1 MEQVAAPP
9 LNPPPTHTFCRAA
22 TTSRHHP
29 SHFCRNSRRRLRYR
43 PLHCTGLIQVF
54 SRAGA
59 ISHPS
64 MKPHKLGILMMVAIN
79 KKNFKPS
86 LKDVKERYYLKFR
99 SAAKDKPSA
108 SSDPGPRAPACR
120 ADTAH
125 LS

>member
-1 MEQVAAPP
+1 MHFIVFKQTASHIPHEANVEQVAAPP
-9 LNPPPTHTFCRAA
+9 QPRATTPRTSVATRAA
-22 TTSRHHP
+22 ACATAP
-29 SHFCRNSRRRLRYR
+29 
-43 PLHCTGLIQVF
+43 CTVQVF

-64 MKPHKLGILMMVAIN
+64 MKPHKLGILVMVAIN

-108 SSDPGPRAPACR
+108 SSDPGPS
-120 ADTAH
+120 
-125 LS
+125 LQG

>member
-1 MEQVAAPP
+1 
-9 LNPPPTHTFCRAA
+9 
-22 TTSRHHP
+22 
-29 SHFCRNSRRRLRYR
+29 
-43 PLHCTGLIQVF
+43 
-54 SRAGA
+54 
-59 ISHPS
+59 
-64 MKPHKLGILMMVAIN
+64 MKPHKLGILVMVAIN